1 MTEQEY
7 IVVTNRTRVT
17 SAKNLIADCTA
28 GDDFGISTGQR
39 RALLDILYTIEARLF
54 KQTEA
59 SMEHEDAG

>member
-7 IVVTNRTRVT
+7 TIVTNRVKITN
-17 SAKNLIADCTA
+17 AKNIIADCTA

-54 KQTEA
+54 KKVEVI
-59 SMEHEDAG
+59 MEHGED